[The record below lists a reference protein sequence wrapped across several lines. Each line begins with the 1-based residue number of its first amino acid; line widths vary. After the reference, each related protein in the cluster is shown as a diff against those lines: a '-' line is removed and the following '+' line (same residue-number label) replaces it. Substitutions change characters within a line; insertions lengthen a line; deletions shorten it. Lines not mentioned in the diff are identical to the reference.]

1 MLPKFGQV
9 TYASIF
15 LNFKIEIV
23 IIIHVQY
30 CCYEDMSCA
39 FKTLSMAPVLIGFQL
54 DFPNNCSLSSSNGHS

>member
-39 FKTLSMAPVLIGFQL
+39 FKTLSMAPVAYRFSIRF
-54 DFPNNCSLSSSNGHS
+54 SL